1 MKDKWIENS
10 EVERM
15 DFALNEEQTLFQNQT
30 RQFLE
35 SKGDLTIP
43 RSYMEGK
50 EEILEE
56 LWKGLGDLGYMGIT
70 ISEEY
75 GGLGLGDLTLV
86 PILEEMG
93 RVVVPGPYPETV
105 AFAVP
110 LLEAY
115 GTDAQKQKYLPAIA
129 EGKKKVT
136 LAVLEASGEL
146 APSEV
151 QLQAKVSGDEY
162 VLQGAKILVPH
173 GDIADT
179 LIVPVRTGGTNSE
192 YGISLLIV
200 DADQVT
206 LDTKKQISMDETRKM
221 VQVTFNEVRV
231 PKAQLLGPENAG
243 WGILQSGLIHLN
255 AALTSTM
262 VGGMDRVVEMST
274 EYAKTREQFGQPIG
288 RFQAIK
294 HRIVDMKLDMD
305 SARSLSYYAS
315 WAVENKTDDMVEAV
329 ALARSFSSEAYL
341 DIAGK
346 NIQNHGG
353 MGFTWE
359 FDCHFFLKR
368 ARALENHLGS
378 PESFREAA
386 AVELGWNGKKKALV

>member
-1 MKDKWIENS
+1 
-10 EVERM
+10 M

-50 EEILEE
+50 EEVLEE

-110 LLEAY
+110 LLQAY
-115 GTDAQKQKYLPAIA
+115 GTEAQKQKYLPSIA
-129 EGKKKVT
+129 EGKRKVT

-162 VLQGAKILVPH
+162 VLQGTKILVPH

-192 YGISLLIV
+192 YGISLVIV

-378 PESFREAA
+378 PESFRETA
-386 AVELGWNGKKKALV
+386 AVEMGWNGKKALV